1 MGFNLAFYFSVCA
14 VIALALI
21 PFLGIAAGL
30 HGMFGIIIPYLA
42 IVTFFLGIVYRIVKW
57 ARTPVPYRIPTTCGQ
72 NKSLPWIKRGII
84 DKVENPENIWG
95 VIGRMALEVL
105 FFRSLFRNLKSEL
118 RKDTDYPEGGR
129 LVYWSSKWLWIGAMV
144 FHYAF
149 LTVLIRHLKFFTEP
163 VIFFVPLLE
172 SIDSFLQLYV
182 PAVYLS
188 GIVLLVALIYLM
200 LRRVFDPKICY
211 ISLTADYFPLLL
223 ILGIGFSGVFM
234 RYFYRVDIIAVK
246 ELTIG
251 LATLHPKIPEQ
262 NIGLIFYIHLFL
274 VSTLLAY
281 IPFSKLA
288 HMAGVFF
295 SVTRNMASN
304 NRWVRHVNPWEYTPK
319 LFSYMDQEDLF
330 RKQMK
335 KAGIPLE
342 KDIEE

>member
-1 MGFNLAFYFSVCA
+1 MSFNLACYFSLFA
-14 VIALALI
+14 VIILVLVPLVGA
-21 PFLGIAAGL
+21 AAGL
-30 HGMFGIIIPYLA
+30 HVVFGIVIPYLA
-42 IVTFFLGIVYRIVKW
+42 GFTFLAGLLYRIVTW

-72 NKSLPWIKRGII
+72 NRSLPWIKRSLRV
-84 DKVENPENIWG
+84 KLENPENTIYA
-95 VIGRMALEVL
+95 IGRMALEVL
-105 FFRSLFRNLKSEL
+105 LFRSLFRNLKSEL
-118 RKDTDYPEGGR
+118 RKEPDYPEGGR
-129 LVYWSSKWLWIGAMV
+129 LVYWSSKWLWVGTMV

-149 LTVLIRHLKFFTEP
+149 LTVLIRHLRFFTEP

-188 GIVLLVALIYLM
+188 GIGLLVALIYLM
-200 LRRVFDPKICY
+200 LRRVFDPKLCY

-223 ILGIGFSGVFM
+223 ILGIGFSGVLM

-262 NIGLIFYIHLFL
+262 DIGLIFYIHLFL

-281 IPFSKLA
+281 IPLSKLA

-319 LFSYMDQEDLF
+319 LFSYMDQENLF